1 MASSPAEI
9 LSSPARSVT
18 VGSRPVHQRRSW
30 GVFQKAAA
38 AVLLSATA
46 LVAQAHEHP
55 GHAGAAQAE
64 TVSPSQAVL
73 TQAARTSSNSL
84 LDKASQGA
92 VAWMSTTGQVD
103 ANAMLEQWRQGG
115 VSVEQAFELINVLAL
130 TQSPVIGRTQG
141 SLDKAAELSASTRA
155 IADIQNARNAE
166 FFLRRHGL
174 EALVED
180 GRISAVEA
188 INLETGT
195 GQTWDQASAYWNKL
209 ARQRHDDTMPV
220 GAPASAADVAAAQ
233 HTLAAAVDQVGLASL
248 RVPLAAWGNPQA
260 MNAMADRLVEANAT
274 LQQLTGWSG
283 QVLGLNGRI
292 SITPFAPADNA
303 FAYRATD
310 GSLRLDTHWEDVPH
324 EWVHVLDSV
333 LRTTP
338 ANNLVLGGGSLSHQV
353 FTQGHTDAIG
363 QAWKNTSASWS
374 DSTAVNGW
382 LKQREAML
390 KGLEAGSS
398 EDQLKA
404 QYFGSPSEMMGYAWG
419 AYVQSQVPSSSVF
432 HDARQSERLAYDG
445 THGPTVNQASGM
457 KRDWQALFD
466 TIGQQWWAHQS
477 APAAQMPSLA
487 QWRQDRQPLP
497 SAQPQPSRL
506 AMGF

>member
-1 MASSPAEI
+1 MASSPADI

-174 EALVED
+174 EALVD
-180 GRISAVEA
+180 TNRISAIEA
-188 INLETGT
+188 FNVQTGED
-195 GQTWDQASAYWNKL
+195 QTWEQALDYWNTL
-209 ARQRHDDTMPV
+209 ARQRHGEVPLV
-220 GAPASAADVAAAQ
+220 GAAASASDVATAQ
-233 HTLAAAVDQVGLASL
+233 QALTKAVDHVGLAIL
-248 RVPLAAWGNPQA
+248 R
-260 MNAMADRLVEANAT
+260 
-274 LQQLTGWSG
+274 
-283 QVLGLNGRI
+283 
-292 SITPFAPADNA
+292 
-303 FAYRATD
+303 
-310 GSLRLDTHWEDVPH
+310 
-324 EWVHVLDSV
+324 
-333 LRTTP
+333 
-338 ANNLVLGGGSLSHQV
+338 
-353 FTQGHTDAIG
+353 
-363 QAWKNTSASWS
+363 
-374 DSTAVNGW
+374 
-382 LKQREAML
+382 
-390 KGLEAGSS
+390 
-398 EDQLKA
+398 
-404 QYFGSPSEMMGYAWG
+404 
-419 AYVQSQVPSSSVF
+419 
-432 HDARQSERLAYDG
+432 
-445 THGPTVNQASGM
+445 
-457 KRDWQALFD
+457 
-466 TIGQQWWAHQS
+466 
-477 APAAQMPSLA
+477 
-487 QWRQDRQPLP
+487 
-497 SAQPQPSRL
+497 
-506 AMGF
+506 

>member
-1 MASSPAEI
+1 MASSPADI

-174 EALVED
+174 EALVD
-180 GRISAVEA
+180 TNRISAVEA
-188 INLETGT
+188 FNVQTGED
-195 GQTWDQASAYWNKL
+195 QTWEQALDYWNTL
-209 ARQRHDDTMPV
+209 ARQRHGEVPLV
-220 GAPASAADVAAAQ
+220 GAAASASDVATAQ
-233 HTLAAAVDQVGLASL
+233 QALTKAVDHVGLASL
-248 RVPLAAWGNPQA
+248 RVPLAAWGNPAA
-260 MNAMADRLVEANAT
+260 MTAMADRLVEANAT
-274 LQQLTGWSG
+274 LEQLTGWSG

-310 GSLRLDTHWEDVPH
+310 GTLRLDTHWEDVPH

-333 LRTTP
+333 LRTAP
-338 ANNLVLGGGSLSHQV
+338 VAQVLGGGSLSHQV
-353 FTQGHTDAIG
+353 FTDGHTDAIG
-363 QAWKNTSASWS
+363 QAWKSASASWS
-374 DSTAVNGW
+374 TSETVGDWMARRQIMLNG
-382 LKQREAML
+382 LAE
-390 KGLEAGSS
+390 GSS
-398 EDQLKA
+398 EDKA
-404 QYFGSPSEMMGYAWG
+404 KALYFGSANEMMGYAWG
-419 AYVQSQVPSSSVF
+419 AYVQSQVPKDSVF
-432 HDARQSERLAYDG
+432 HDARQAERMAYDG
-445 THGPTVNQASGM
+445 EHGPTVAQASGM
-457 KRDWQALFD
+457 KKDWQALFQ
-466 TIGQQWWAHQS
+466 TVGQQWWAQQA

-487 QWRQDRQPLP
+487 QWRQARQSEQPLEL
-497 SAQPQPSRL
+497 QPTRL

>member
-1 MASSPAEI
+1 MASSPADI

-55 GHAGAAQAE
+55 GHAGAAHAE

-103 ANAMLEQWRQGG
+103 ANAMLEHWRQGG

-174 EALVED
+174 EALVD
-180 GRISAVEA
+180 TNRISAIEA
-188 INLETGT
+188 FNVQTGED
-195 GQTWDQASAYWNKL
+195 QTWEQALDYWNTL
-209 ARQRHDDTMPV
+209 ARQRHGEVPLV
-220 GAPASAADVAAAQ
+220 GVAASASDVATAQ
-233 HTLAAAVDQVGLASL
+233 QALIQAVDHVGLASL
-248 RVPLAAWGNPQA
+248 RVPLAAWGNPAA
-260 MNAMADRLVEANAT
+260 MTAMADRLVEANAT
-274 LQQLTGWSG
+274 LEQLTGWSG

-310 GSLRLDTHWEDVPH
+310 GTLRLDTHWEDVPH

-333 LRTTP
+333 LRTAP
-338 ANNLVLGGGSLSHQV
+338 VAQVLGGGSLSHQV
-353 FTQGHTDAIG
+353 FTDGHTDAIG
-363 QAWKNTSASWS
+363 QAWKNASASWS
-374 DSTAVNGW
+374 TSETVGDWMARRQS
-382 LKQREAML
+382 ML
-390 KGLEAGSS
+390 KGLAEGSS
-398 EDQLKA
+398 EDQAKA
-404 QYFGSPSEMMGYAWG
+404 LYFGSANEMMGYAWG
-419 AYVQSQVPSSSVF
+419 AYVQSQLPKDSVF
-432 HDARQSERLAYDG
+432 HDARQAERMAYDG
-445 THGPTVNQASGM
+445 EHGPTVAQASGM
-457 KRDWQALFD
+457 KKDWQALFQ
-466 TIGQQWWAHQS
+466 TVGQQWWAQQA

-487 QWRQDRQPLP
+487 QWRQARQAEQPLE
-497 SAQPQPSRL
+497 PQPARL